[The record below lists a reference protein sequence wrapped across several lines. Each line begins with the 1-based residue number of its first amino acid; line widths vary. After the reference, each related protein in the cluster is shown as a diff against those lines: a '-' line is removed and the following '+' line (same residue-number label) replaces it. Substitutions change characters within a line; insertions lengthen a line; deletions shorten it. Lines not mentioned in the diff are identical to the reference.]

1 MAVTVLTQA
10 DFHKKIS
17 ESKLPVLVDF
27 YADWCGPCKRI
38 APLLSE
44 ISEEMA
50 DKVLVCKVNI
60 DNNQGLAEEF
70 SVMSIPYVV
79 CFKEG
84 KKVNE
89 VVGAVPKE
97 ELLAL
102 LA

>member
-1 MAVTVLTQA
+1 
-10 DFHKKIS
+10 
-17 ESKLPVLVDF
+17 
-27 YADWCGPCKRI
+27 
-38 APLLSE
+38 
-44 ISEEMA
+44 MA

-60 DNNQGLAEEF
+60 DNNQALAEEF

-84 KKVNE
+84 KKVND

>member
-10 DFHKKIS
+10 DFHKKIG

-60 DNNQGLAEEF
+60 DDNQALAEEF

-79 CFKEG
+79 CFKDG

-89 VVGAVPKE
+89 AVGAVPKS